1 VFIKL
6 ASDWF
11 SRLPG
16 RRIKIVEDPVEINRR
31 IERLVKRV
39 RRRDDYGKLLA
50 RGDVV
55 RSIADVDDP
64 DEWRTEIKRQARS
77 DRIKVRTGQTGGRL
91 WAFLHGP
98 IPAVQHAEN
107 DRYFRLLDEI
117 KTRANRHGHSL
128 KVVLHDGEEVVVKC
142 ESCGAFGYGD
152 AAAGPLI
159 GGAAIEE
166 DCLHPAPPDATGAGW
181 LAS

>member
-1 VFIKL
+1 
-6 ASDWF
+6 
-11 SRLPG
+11 
-16 RRIKIVEDPVEINRR
+16 VEDPVEINRR

-55 RSIADVDDP
+55 RSIDDVDDP
-64 DEWRTEIKRQARS
+64 DEWRAEIKRQARS

-91 WAFLHGP
+91 WAFVHGP
-98 IPAVQHAEN
+98 IPEAQLDEN

-117 KTRANRHGHSL
+117 KDSTERQGHSL
-128 KVVLHDGEEVVVKC
+128 EGVLHDGEEVVVKC
-142 ESCGAFGYGD
+142 ESCGALGYGD
-152 AAAGPLI
+152 AAGPLI

-166 DCLHPAPPDATGAGW
+166 ACTDPAPPDATGAGW
-181 LAS
+181 LAP